1 MTHNACSIDRGH
13 IVRNITLL
21 FYYFYLKKNMTY
33 WSNNLIIAKTNK
45 GTSIR

>member
-13 IVRNITLL
+13 SVRNIPLL
-21 FYYFYLKKNMTY
+21 FYYFYLKKIPY